1 MSSTPATA
9 LVEVATV
16 TNAAALAVS
25 AKVDRNDSRGT
36 ENIGAEDITLPRLAV
51 AQKTSPQLEP
61 DKNDYIDGL
70 RLFEMYN
77 SLTGERYGN
86 GPVEIVVVRL
96 DKKGMQFDKDN
107 NVVDFDVPL
116 DDPRLKFTT
125 GPNGERIK
133 PVATL
138 FYNFVI
144 LIGDEAEPAVFSL
157 KGTGVKTAK
166 KLNSLIQVRRLKHGG
181 PSWGGKY
188 KVTSAKGQSGSF
200 TYGLFNIDTA
210 GIPSDEQV
218 AAAEKFYESLKD
230 RTVHTDIV
238 DDDVNQGSDD
248 FDLAS

>member
-1 MSSTPATA
+1 MSRSTPATA
-9 LVEVATV
+9 LVESDPVV
-16 TNAAALAVS
+16 VIDALAVS
-25 AKVDRNDSRGT
+25 SKVDRNDARGT
-36 ENIGAEDITLPRLAV
+36 ENIGADDITLPRLAV

-116 DDPRLKFTT
+116 DDSRLKFTT

-138 FYNFVI
+138 FYNFIV

-166 KLNSLIQVRRLKHGG
+166 KLNSLIQIRRRLY
-181 PSWGGKY
+181 S
-188 KVTSAKGQSGSF
+188 
-200 TYGLFNIDTA
+200 GLFGGTMTR
-210 GIPSDEQV
+210 S
-218 AAAEKFYESLKD
+218 
-230 RTVHTDIV
+230 
-238 DDDVNQGSDD
+238 
-248 FDLAS
+248 